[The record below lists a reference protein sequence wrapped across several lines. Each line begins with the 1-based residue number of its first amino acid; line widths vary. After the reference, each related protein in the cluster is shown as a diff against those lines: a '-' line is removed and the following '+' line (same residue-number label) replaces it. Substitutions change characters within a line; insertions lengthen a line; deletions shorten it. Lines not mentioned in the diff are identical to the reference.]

1 MFKKTTR
8 WLVIGTLSVLPF
20 LIIGKVVLFF
30 ESVMNTT
37 ISNVNNLTNDRM
49 ITFGF
54 IFISILMLM
63 AMGYSIEK
71 YGKSMIISFFE
82 RIITRI
88 PLISSFHNILKK
100 VIDMFS
106 PKDGEEKREVVF
118 VEYPR
123 RGLWV
128 PAYVTNKNKER
139 KLKVLFVPTSPNPTS
154 GFTIICSENE
164 LVKTK
169 MNMEE
174 ATTFIIS
181 IGVDLKRDIIYN
193 EIYNI
198 EKDRKDY
205 I

>member
-8 WLVIGTLSVLPF
+8 WLIIGTLSVLPF

-82 RIITRI
+82 RIVTRI
-88 PLISSFHNILKK
+88 PLISSLHNILKK

-106 PKDGEEKREVVF
+106 PKEGEEKREVVF